1 VHCATPRVWSEW
13 LVCAAAAAW
22 LAPDASVI
30 TAGDAAA
37 TSAIANRARIFAFM
51 LFPIEPIGPMGY
63 ESTVL
68 NTLTIGH
75 FMSER
80 SPHVSPQ
87 IEHSIPSYHGLGFTE
102 KQS

>member
-1 VHCATPRVWSEW
+1 VHCAIPRVWSEW

-22 LAPDASVI
+22 LTPDASVI

-63 ESTVL
+63 ESRVL
-68 NTLTIGH
+68 NTLIK
-75 FMSER
+75 R
-80 SPHVSPQ
+80 SL
-87 IEHSIPSYHGLGFTE
+87 Y
-102 KQS
+102 K